1 MLHPPLSSTAA
12 ATTSPTPPATSAVIV
27 SGESPIATAIV
38 DALRAAGHTATA
50 ARDAGAVADAVAAAQ
65 RDGTRI
71 AALINAQHVAS
82 ASGAALATSERDY
95 DALIA
100 RELTAIFRCCKTA
113 LPHLIE
119 HGGGA
124 IVNVAGAAAY
134 GRANHTAESAAH
146 GGVIGFSAA
155 LAYDHFNDH
164 VRVNT
169 IVAGVAATPADIAPV
184 ALFLISPDAEVLS
197 GSLIDVGVAAYQGGA

>member
-1 MLHPPLSSTAA
+1 MLHPPLPSNAA
-12 ATTSPTPPATSAVIV
+12 ATTNPAPPAGAVIV
-27 SGESPIATAIV
+27 SGESPIAAAIV
-38 DALRAAGHTATA
+38 QALRAAGHDATA
-50 ARDAGAVADAVAAAQ
+50 AADAAAVAAAIAAAHTS
-65 RDGTRI
+65 GAHI

-82 ASGAALATSERDY
+82 ASGAALATAEPDY

-100 RELTAIFRCCKTA
+100 RELTAIFRCCKAA

-134 GRANHTAESAAH
+134 GRANRLAESAAH
-146 GGVIGFSAA
+146 GGVVAFGAA

-169 IVAGVAATPADIAPV
+169 IVAGDAATPADVAPV
-184 ALFLISPDAEVLS
+184 ALFLISPDAEVMS
-197 GSLIDVGVAAYQGGA
+197 GSLIDVGIAAYQGGV